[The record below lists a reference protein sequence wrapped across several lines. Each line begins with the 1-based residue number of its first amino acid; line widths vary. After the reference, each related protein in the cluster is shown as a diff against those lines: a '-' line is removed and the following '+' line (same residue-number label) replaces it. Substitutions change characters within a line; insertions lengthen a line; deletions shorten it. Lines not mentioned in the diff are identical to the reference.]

1 LRKQLRALWQT
12 LLYEYTAPSRLA
24 AAVLV
29 GCIVG
34 CTPLFGFHIL
44 LCIALSFALRLNKL
58 VVYGAANLSIPPLV
72 PFIGFASVQLGER
85 ALHGRWLA
93 LQRHDFRLDQVRQLA
108 RLFFVDWMVGGA
120 ILGTAIGLVAG
131 GITFAILRAR
141 RRSLAAGGGVAGV
154 ASGTVDASGAVDA
167 NVANVEASADDAIT
181 AAIERARR
189 RYDGLH
195 PRFKWYA
202 RLKYVMDP
210 AYRAIV
216 ARVPPGAFAV
226 DLGSG
231 LGMLP
236 VLLGVAGGERRAL
249 GVEWDA
255 AKVACGVHA
264 ARGLTGIEVVA
275 GDARSFAIPPCD
287 VITLVDM
294 LHYWDADTQ
303 RALLARC
310 RAALRPGG
318 RLLVREGDPARRGG
332 ARFTRVVERVV
343 TRLGWNHGPAVH
355 FRPVADLRDDLAALG
370 FAVTVDEVAA
380 HTHPGNVLLVCESAN
395 ATATKAS

>member
-1 LRKQLRALWQT
+1 MRKQLRALWQT
-12 LLYEYTAPSRLA
+12 LLHEHTAPIRLA

-44 LCIALSFALRLNKL
+44 LCLALAFVLRLNKL

-93 LQRHDFRLDQVRQLA
+93 LTRHDFRLDQVRQLA

-120 ILGTAIGLVAG
+120 ILGTTIGLVAG
-131 GITFAILRAR
+131 AITFAILRAR
-141 RRSLAAGGGVAGV
+141 RRSVAGAGPAATAADGGVTAGAVAIAGAGLAAA
-154 ASGTVDASGAVDA
+154 DA
-167 NVANVEASADDAIT
+167 ADDGLT
-181 AAIERARR
+181 AAIERARG

-202 RLKYVMDP
+202 RMKYVMDP

-216 ARVPPGAFAV
+216 ARVPAGAFAV

-236 VLLGVAGGERRAL
+236 VLLGVVGGERRAL

-264 ARGLTGIEVVA
+264 ARGLAGVDVVA

-287 VITLVDM
+287 VVTLVDM
-294 LHYWDADTQ
+294 LHYWDVDTQ

-343 TRLGWNHGPAVH
+343 TRLGWNRGPAVH
-355 FRPVADLRDDLAALG
+355 FRAVADLRADLEALG
-370 FAVTVDEVAA
+370 FTVTIDEVAA
-380 HTHPGNVLLVCESAN
+380 RTHPGNVLIVCQA
-395 ATATKAS
+395 